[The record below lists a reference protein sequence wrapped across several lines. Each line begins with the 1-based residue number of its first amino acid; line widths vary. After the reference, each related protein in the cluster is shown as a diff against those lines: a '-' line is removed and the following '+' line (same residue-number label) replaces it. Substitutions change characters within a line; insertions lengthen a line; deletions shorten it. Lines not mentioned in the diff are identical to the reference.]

1 MAVIWMAKFLIL
13 YYSRTGN
20 TEKMAKAVV
29 EGAKTVQGIDTEI
42 AYRIAVQNLAGFDAL
57 AFGVPTY
64 HHDMPLNI
72 KNLLE
77 ETAFKKI
84 VLKGKIGAAFGSY
97 GWSGEAPRLVL
108 EILKNKF
115 EMEIVEPPLLIK
127 YTPDHDGLEKCKE
140 FGRKVAE
147 RLMHI
152 S

>member
-1 MAVIWMAKFLIL
+1 MAKLLVL

-20 TEKMAKAVV
+20 TEKMAKALA
-29 EGAKTVQGIDTEI
+29 EGAKTVQGVDVEI
-42 AYRIAVQNLAGFDAL
+42 AYYVTVENLTRFDAL

-64 HHDMPLNI
+64 HHDIPLNI

-77 ETAFKKI
+77 EAAVKKI

-115 EMEIVEPPLLIK
+115 EMEVIEPPLLIK
-127 YTPDHDGLEKCKE
+127 YSPDLYGLEKCRE

-147 RLMHI
+147 RLMHKG
-152 S
+152 

>member
-1 MAVIWMAKFLIL
+1 MAKFLIL

-20 TEKMAKAVV
+20 TEKMAKAVA
-29 EGAKTVQGIDTEI
+29 EGAKTVQRVDVEI
-42 AYRIAVQNLAGFDAL
+42 TYYMAVENLTNFDAL

-77 ETAFKKI
+77 EAAFKKI
-84 VLKGKIGAAFGSY
+84 VLNGKIGAAFGSY

-115 EMEIVEPPLLIK
+115 EMEVVEPPLLIK
-127 YTPDHDGLEKCKE
+127 YTPDPDGLERCRA

-147 RLMHI
+147 RLMHV

>member
-1 MAVIWMAKFLIL
+1 MASFLVL

-20 TEKMAKAVV
+20 TEKMAKAVA
-29 EGAKTVQGIDTEI
+29 EGARTVQGVEAET
-42 AYRIAVQNLAGFDAL
+42 AYYMAVEALTSFDAL
-57 AFGVPTY
+57 TFGVPTY

-77 ETAFKKI
+77 EVAVKKI

-108 EILKNKF
+108 EVLKNKF

-140 FGRKVAE
+140 FGRKIVE

-152 S
+152 N

>member
-1 MAVIWMAKFLIL
+1 MVKFLVL

-20 TEKMAKAVV
+20 TEKMANAVA
-29 EGAKTVQGIDTEI
+29 EGARTVQGVEVEI
-42 AYRIAVQNLAGFDAL
+42 AYYMAVEALGSFDAL

-77 ETAFKKI
+77 EAAVKKI

-97 GWSGEAPRLVL
+97 GWSGEAPRLAL
-108 EILKNKF
+108 EVLKNKF
-115 EMEIVEPPLLIK
+115 EMEVVEPPLLIK
-127 YTPDHDGLEKCKE
+127 YTPDHDGLEKCRE